1 MFVKVVDGVVDVFP
15 YGPDV
20 LRRENPQTS
29 FPDVLSNE
37 TLADWGVFPVTPM
50 EIPDG
55 FDNVNQNATTVNPEL
70 IDGVWY
76 QKWLIE
82 PASSEEVVQ
91 RIADLAQNAKANR
104 AAAYATE
111 SDPLFFKAQ
120 RGKATHQEW
129 LDKIAEIEAR
139 FPYPEV

>member
-15 YGPDV
+15 YGTDV
-20 LRRENPQTS
+20 LRRDNPQTS

-37 TLADWGVFPVTPM
+37 TLADWGVFPVTPV

-76 QKWLIE
+76 QKWLVE
-82 PASSEEVVQ
+82 PASPEQVAQ
-91 RIADLAQNAKANR
+91 RLADLAQNAKASREN
-104 AAAYATE
+104 AYRTE

-120 RGKATHQEW
+120 RGEATMDEW
-129 LDKIAEIEAR
+129 LALVAEIKTR
-139 FPYPEV
+139 YPYP

>member
-76 QKWLIE
+76 QKWLVE
-82 PASSEEVVQ
+82 AASPEQ
-91 RIADLAQNAKANR
+91 AARRTLDLAQNAKSSREN
-104 AAAYATE
+104 AYRTE
-111 SDPLFFKAQ
+111 ADPLFFKSQ
-120 RGKATHQEW
+120 RGEAT
-129 LDKIAEIEAR
+129 IAEWQALVAEIKAR
-139 FPYPEV
+139 FPYPVE

>member
-70 IDGVWY
+70 IDGVWH

-82 PASSEEVVQ
+82 AASPEEVAQ
-91 RIADLAQNAKANR
+91 RISDLAQNAKASR
-104 AAAYATE
+104 ASAYVTE

-120 RGKATHQEW
+120 RGEATMDEW
-129 LDKIAEIEAR
+129 IALVAEIKMR
-139 FPYPEV
+139 YSYPT

>member
-1 MFVKVVDGVVDVFP
+1 MFVKVVDGAVAVFP

-20 LRRENPQTS
+20 LRRDNPQTS
-29 FPDVLSNE
+29 FPDVISNE
-37 TLADWGVFPVTPM
+37 TLADWGVFPVTPV

-82 PASSEEVVQ
+82 AASPEEAAQ
-91 RIADLAQNAKANR
+91 RLSDLVQNAKASR
-104 AAAYATE
+104 ASAYATE
-111 SDPLFFKAQ
+111 SDPLFFMSQ
-120 RGKATHQEW
+120 RGEAAMDEW
-129 LDKIAEIEAR
+129 LALVAEIKMR
-139 FPYPEV
+139 YPYPA

>member
-20 LRRENPQTS
+20 LRRDNPQTS

-50 EIPDG
+50 EIPEG
-55 FDNVNQNATTVNPEL
+55 FDSVNQNATTVNPEL

-82 PASSEEVVQ
+82 SASAEEVAQ
-91 RIADLAQNAKANR
+91 RTADLIQNAKANR
-104 AAAYATE
+104 AAAYHTE

-120 RGKATHQEW
+120 RGEATMEEW
-129 LDKIAEIEAR
+129 LSLVAEIKMR
-139 FPYPEV
+139 YPYP

>member
-15 YGPDV
+15 YGTDV
-20 LRRENPQTS
+20 LRRDNPQTS

-55 FDNVNQNATTVNPEL
+55 FDNVNQNATAVNPEL

-91 RIADLAQNAKANR
+91 RLAELTQNAKANR
-104 AAAYATE
+104 AAAYTKE
-111 SDPLFFKAQ
+111 SDPLFFQAQ
-120 RGKATHQEW
+120 RGEATMDEW
-129 LDKIAEIEAR
+129 LALVAEIKAR
-139 FPYPEV
+139 YPYP